1 MKFRWTWSSSPGS
14 WCEKFNGDSFVSW
27 KLRILESPLEM
38 EAVEELQ
45 RVVWPGSETDIVPAH
60 ILLTMVHNGGLAIGA
75 FPEGLQSDSLT
86 EVELVDDS
94 VSSPADP
101 LVGFVFG
108 FPGFYATPDG
118 PMLKHCSHMLAIH
131 PDYRNQGLGFLLKR
145 AQWQMVRYQGLD
157 RITWTYDPLLSK
169 NAHLNIARL
178 GAVCNTYLREAYGEM
193 RDALNTGLPSDRF
206 QVDWWVNTK
215 RVDRRLSKKA
225 RLPLDLAHFLAAG
238 AKIINPSQ
246 RGTDNWPRPGPQPT
260 LGDLAVQ
267 RNQTEGEDGTR
278 RTDTL
283 ILVEIPADFQG
294 LKSAEPGLALE
305 WRLQTRQIFETL
317 FDQGYLVTDFIYLRG
332 TSPRSYYVLSH
343 GESTL

>member
-1 MKFRWTWSSSPGS
+1 M
-14 WCEKFNGDSFVSW
+14 SW
-27 KLRILESPLEM
+27 KLHILESPQEM
-38 EAVEELQ
+38 EAIEALQ
-45 RVVWPGSETDIVPAH
+45 RVVWPGSETDVVPAH
-60 ILLTMVHNGGLAIGA
+60 ILLAMAHNGGLAIGA
-75 FPEGLQSDSLT
+75 FAGEYESDSPG
-86 EVELVDDS
+86 EELLENDPVA
-94 VSSPADP
+94 SPPGA

-108 FPGFYATPDG
+108 FPGLYTTPDG

-145 AQWQMVRYQGLD
+145 AQWQMVRYQGVD

-169 NAHLNIARL
+169 NAHLNITRL
-178 GAVCNTYLREAYGEM
+178 GAVCSTYLKEAYGEM

-215 RVDRRLSKKA
+215 RVDRRLSHKA

-238 AKIINPSQ
+238 AEIINPSQ
-246 RGTDNWPRPGPQPT
+246 RGVANWPRPGPLPA
-260 LGDLAVQ
+260 LGDLAPP
-267 RNQTEGEDGTR
+267 QTLAGEEGGR
-278 RTDTL
+278 RQGDTL

-294 LKSAEPGLALE
+294 LRSAEPALALE
-305 WRLQTRQIFETL
+305 WRMHTRQIFETL
-317 FDQGYLVTDFIYLRG
+317 FDLGYLVTDFIYLRG